1 MRRGR
6 LIAQHFVGAVA
17 IFSQKQRKFG
27 ILDVGDLK
35 YALMVTFLSFIPH
48 EKMLL
53 LRVSLA
59 MWVPW
64 RLAKAL
70 HLRVIDRHQV
80 PEVHFRPAA
89 GIAQIPIAGNLG
101 EDEM

>member
-1 MRRGR
+1 MMRRGR

-48 EKMLL
+48 EEILL
-53 LRVSLA
+53 L
-59 MWVPW
+59 
-64 RLAKAL
+64 
-70 HLRVIDRHQV
+70 
-80 PEVHFRPAA
+80 
-89 GIAQIPIAGNLG
+89 
-101 EDEM
+101 